1 VEEDVILSTS
11 VIEQL
16 HELSAYNVTKSPR
29 AFNEP
34 FWQMLSLPDPWRVDL
49 LHKMR
54 EVSEVRNNDGDDI
67 EHINDNSR
75 VDQIDNDLNAITN
88 ANFDTVADHV
98 HAKSTSAVLLAEQQA
113 DPSLDHAWSLA
124 KRSKSGFFV
133 KDHLLYQKDRV
144 MGQTVEQLCLPEGR
158 RREICHLAHDL
169 THQGHKRTKEKLSLN
184 FYWEEWEKP

>member
-1 VEEDVILSTS
+1 MVNIAPYIPIVFAACDLSVEEDVILSTS

-16 HELSAYNVTKSPR
+16 YELSAYNVTKSPR

-34 FWQMLSLPDPWRVDL
+34 VLAEAVTTRSMALGSAIQDDRV
-49 LHKMR
+49 
-54 EVSEVRNNDGDDI
+54 VSEVRNNDGDGI
-67 EHINDNSR
+67 VQINDNSR

-88 ANFDTVADHV
+88 ADFDNANFDNVADHV

-133 KDHLLYQKDRV
+133 KDHLLYHKGRV
-144 MGQTVEQLCLPEGR
+144 MG
-158 RREICHLAHDL
+158 
-169 THQGHKRTKEKLSLN
+169 KR
-184 FYWEEWEKP
+184 